1 MSNSNSN
8 RITNAYALS
17 YAIERL
23 SDAPAEVIE
32 KLQKQLDQLNR
43 KNSAP
48 KKPTAK
54 QTENAAFADAIL
66 AALSENP
73 NRLWSITEMQKG
85 VDAVAELTNQR
96 ISAIVRGLISE
107 GKVKRVEDKRK
118 AFFHAA

>member
-1 MSNSNSN
+1 MSEKM
-8 RITNAYALS
+8 TNAKALQ
-17 YAIERL
+17 YAISHL

-43 KNSAP
+43 KNTTP

-118 AFFHAA
+118 AFFQAA

>member
-1 MSNSNSN
+1 MSEKM
-8 RITNAYALS
+8 TNAKALQ
-17 YAIERL
+17 YAISHL
-23 SDAPAEVIE
+23 SDAPVEVIE

-43 KNSAP
+43 KNTAP

-85 VDAVAELTNQR
+85 VDAVAELSNQR
-96 ISAIVRGLISE
+96 ISAIVRGLISD
-107 GKVKRVEDKRK
+107 GKVKRVEDHRK
-118 AFFHAA
+118 AFFQAA